1 MFVDLGAL
9 PRLGVNALTTYEL
22 RVSRIECMDLRFR
35 IHTNVTFHKM
45 NCNNHNPT
53 AHMVTGEKLHAIFP
67 RASKSFLK
75 INRPISGPKS
85 KQVVRYESMGTVKRK
100 KENPNRSIVRV
111 TSFRRR
117 LLDFDNLCPKYFVD
131 SLRYCDLIED
141 DNPQHIDLQIRQ
153 EKVKTKQ
160 EERTEIEIETL

>member
-1 MFVDLGAL
+1 MIHEHF
-9 PRLGVNALTTYEL
+9 PNA
-22 RVSRIECMDLRFR
+22 SQD
-35 IHTNVTFHKM
+35 
-45 NCNNHNPT
+45 
-53 AHMVTGEKLHAIFP
+53 
-67 RASKSFLK
+67 FLK

-85 KQVVRYESMGTVKRK
+85 KQVVRYESVGTVKGK

-141 DNPQHIDLQIRQ
+141 DNPQRIDLQIRQ